1 MSTHDM
7 RTRHRSFF
15 HRSKALL
22 RDQRGAV
29 LLEYSILVGTVALS
43 CAVGLLV
50 VGIAVMNSFG
60 FVRELL
66 LGAIP

>member
-7 RTRHRSFF
+7 RNRHHSAIRL
-15 HRSKALL
+15 RTTLL
-22 RDQRGAV
+22 ADTRGAV
-29 LLEYSILVGTVALS
+29 LLEYSILVGTVALA

-50 VGIAVMNSFG
+50 VGIAVLNSFG